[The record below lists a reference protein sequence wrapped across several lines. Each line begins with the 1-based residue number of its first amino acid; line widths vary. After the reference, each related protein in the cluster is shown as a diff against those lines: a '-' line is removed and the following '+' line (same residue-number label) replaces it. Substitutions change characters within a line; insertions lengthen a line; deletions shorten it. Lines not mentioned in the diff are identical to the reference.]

1 MTRPS
6 GLLTSLR
13 GLRLFSLRATAAAGC
28 LATTA
33 TGAGEAGA
41 EVNFELLLLS
51 GMAQA
56 TPQAL
61 LPLDGDAGGV
71 S

>member
-13 GLRLFSLRATAAAGC
+13 GLRLFSLRVTAAGC
-28 LATTA
+28 LETTT